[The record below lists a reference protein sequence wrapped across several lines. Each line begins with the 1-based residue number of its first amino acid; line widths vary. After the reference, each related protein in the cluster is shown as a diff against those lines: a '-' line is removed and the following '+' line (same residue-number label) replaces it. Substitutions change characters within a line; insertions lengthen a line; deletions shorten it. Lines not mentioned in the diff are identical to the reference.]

1 MSTRA
6 QINHAC
12 IKIKVIMRNKT
23 LYGYNLLHYKM
34 FIYLNVPSYV
44 FIVHEIMLTLG
55 IKFYCT

>member
-44 FIVHEIMLTLG
+44 FIVHETMLTLG
-55 IKFYCT
+55 IKFYCI